1 MRRLLALV
9 VLLAAGAAGAS
20 QPEVTA
26 LMEDYWR
33 AYSRSDFAAASA
45 YLDPR
50 DLAALREGLL
60 PMFLEAAE
68 SKNANVVP
76 LVKAFFTGIPEG
88 EREDMTG
95 PQVFAG
101 MNHMMRDV
109 MPAPYEAL
117 RQTTIRVTNVSFDG
131 DSAIVEYVVRLP
143 EGEAAD
149 AERASLHEGRWYLR
163 TKDAT
168 SLTIERFRMLLGLSI
183 ETGPE
188 VKLSP
193 PAGDA
198 APR

>member
-1 MRRLLALV
+1 MRRFLALAV
-9 VLLAAGAAGAS
+9 IAAAGAAHAS

-26 LMEDYWR
+26 LMENYWH
-33 AYSRSDFAAASA
+33 AYSRSNFTAAAA

-50 DLAALREGLL
+50 DLGALKDGLL

-76 LVKAFFTGIPEG
+76 LVNAFFSGIPPD

-109 MPAPYEAL
+109 MPEPYEAL
-117 RQTTIRVTNVSFDG
+117 RQTSIQVTKVTLGDDG
-131 DSAIVEYVVRLP
+131 TAVVEYTVRLP
-143 EGEAAD
+143 EADASD
-149 AERASLHEGRWYLR
+149 AERANLHEGRWYLR
-163 TKDAT
+163 TKDSTA
-168 SLTIERFRMLLGLSI
+168 LTIERFRMLLGIGFES
-183 ETGPE
+183 GPE

-193 PAGDA
+193 PVTE
-198 APR
+198 

>member
-1 MRRLLALV
+1 MRQLLALV
-9 VLLAAGAAGAS
+9 VLAVAGAAGAS
-20 QPEVTA
+20 EPEVTA

-50 DLAALREGLL
+50 DLEALQEGLL

-76 LVKAFFTGIPEG
+76 LVKAFFTGIPQAK
-88 EREDMTG
+88 RKDMTG
-95 PQVFAG
+95 AQVFAG
-101 MNHMMRDV
+101 MNHMMRYV

-117 RQTTIRVTNVSFDG
+117 RQTAIRVTNVTLDG
-131 DSAIVEYVVRLP
+131 DSALVEYVVRLP

-168 SLTIERFRMLLGLSI
+168 SLTIERFRMLLGLDFES
-183 ETGPE
+183 GPE

-193 PAGDA
+193 PD
-198 APR
+198 P

>member
-1 MRRLLALV
+1 MRRFLALV
-9 VLLAAGAAGAS
+9 VIAAAGAAHAS

-26 LMEDYWR
+26 LMENYWH
-33 AYSRSDFAAASA
+33 AYSRSNFTAAAA

-50 DLAALREGLL
+50 DLGALKDGLL

-76 LVKAFFTGIPEG
+76 LVKAFFSGIAPD

-109 MPAPYEAL
+109 MPEPYEAL
-117 RQTTIRVTNVSFDG
+117 RQTTIQVTKVTFGDDG
-131 DSAIVEYVVRLP
+131 TTVVEYTVRLP
-143 EGEAAD
+143 EGDASD
-149 AERASLHEGRWYLR
+149 AERANLHEGRWYLR
-163 TKDAT
+163 TKDSTA
-168 SLTIERFRMLLGLSI
+168 LTIERFRMLLGIGFES
-183 ETGPE
+183 GPE

-193 PAGDA
+193 PVTE
-198 APR
+198 

>member
-1 MRRLLALV
+1 MRRFLALV
-9 VLLAAGAAGAS
+9 VIAAAGAAHAS

-26 LMEDYWR
+26 LMENYWH
-33 AYSRSDFAAASA
+33 AYSRSNFTAAAA

-50 DLAALREGLL
+50 DLGALKDGLL

-76 LVKAFFTGIPEG
+76 LVKAFFSGIPPD

-109 MPAPYEAL
+109 MPEPYEAL
-117 RQTTIRVTNVSFDG
+117 RQTTIQVTKVTFGDDG
-131 DSAIVEYVVRLP
+131 TAVVEYTVRLP
-143 EGEAAD
+143 EGDASD
-149 AERASLHEGRWYLR
+149 AERANLHEGRWYLR
-163 TKDAT
+163 TKDSTA
-168 SLTIERFRMLLGLSI
+168 LTIERFRMLLGIGFES
-183 ETGPE
+183 GPE

-193 PAGDA
+193 PVTE
-198 APR
+198 